1 MLDREPR
8 EVDLPWSEPDTEDDL
23 FLGRGEFTAA
33 AAAAWR
39 TYHPETDDI
48 PGQLLTADQE
58 RDLAR
63 RIRAGDEEARR
74 QLIAANYRL
83 VFHVVSR
90 FRYTGV
96 PLEDLIQEGNV
107 GLIEAADRFDEAR
120 GCRFNTYALLW
131 IRGAVL
137 RAVTRLREVIPVPE
151 RVAQAAVRLRRDED
165 ELAQELQRL
174 PSIDELSDRTGLPAQ
189 RVEAARHLL
198 RTTSLQEA
206 CDPEEGRPAE
216 EWMLASDEPSA
227 PETLAQRQ
235 LARLIA
241 GSLEQLTPRER
252 DVVRLRFGLDTD
264 EPRSLAAVGR
274 SLRISRQ
281 RARELEQSALRRL
294 RAATPRDLGW
304 AAAAGD

>member
-1 MLDREPR
+1 MLERVPR
-8 EVDLPWSEPDTEDDL
+8 DSDLDWPETEADDQPYS
-23 FLGRGEFTAA
+23 GQGEFTAA

-39 TYHPETDDI
+39 TYHPESDDA
-48 PGQLLTADQE
+48 PLALLTAEQE
-58 RDLAR
+58 RILAR
-63 RIRAGDEEARR
+63 RIREGDEDARR
-74 QLIAANYRL
+74 RLIAANYRL

-96 PLEDLIQEGNV
+96 PLEDLIQEGNL
-107 GLIEAADRFDEAR
+107 GLIEAVDRFDERR

-151 RVAQAAVRLRRDED
+151 RVAQAAARLRRDED
-165 ELAQELQRL
+165 ELAQELHRP
-174 PSIDELSDRTGLPAQ
+174 PSVDELSDRSGLPAQ
-189 RVEAARHLL
+189 RVEAARTLL
-198 RTTSLQEA
+198 HTTSLNEA
-206 CDPEEGRPAE
+206 ADPEDGRPAE
-216 EWMLASDEPSA
+216 EWMLVADEPAA
-227 PETLAQRQ
+227 PEH
-235 LARLIA
+235 LARRELQA
-241 GSLEQLTPRER
+241 LVARGLEQLTPRER
-252 DVVRLRFGLDTD
+252 DVVRLRFGLDCD

-294 RAATPRDLGW
+294 RASTPPDLGL